1 MSQHW
6 HNLTKGALRIEKVS
20 ISVPGKF
27 KKCLLHKNTVVLVEP
42 FEDQKEQP
50 VDIQVIPSGVLTSTQ
65 YGPCGTRG
73 KSIQLPLSN
82 LNETDDE
89 DSSTNLLLRTWINS
103 NYGVFLESLH
113 PDIWHSN
120 ESTVSQNLQKNMP
133 QGRLQKIKFL
143 IIFLNRYILS

>member
-27 KKCLLHKNTVVLVEP
+27 KKCLVRKNSVHFEEGEP
-42 FEDQKEQP
+42 A
-50 VDIQVIPSGVLTSTQ
+50 DIQVIPSGVLTSTQ

-73 KSIQLPLSN
+73 KTIQLPLSN
-82 LNETDDE
+82 LSKNETDDDE

-113 PDIWHSN
+113 PDDVWHSN
-120 ESTVSQNLQKNMP
+120 ESTTVSSQNFQKM
-133 QGRLQKIKFL
+133 L
-143 IIFLNRYILS
+143 Y

>member
-27 KKCLLHKNTVVLVEP
+27 KKCLLHKNTVEP
-42 FEDQKEQP
+42 FEDHQKEQP

-82 LNETDDE
+82 LNETDDDE

-120 ESTVSQNLQKNMP
+120 ESTVSQNLQKKNAS
-133 QGRLQKIKFL
+133 GKAAK
-143 IIFLNRYILS
+143 N

>member
-27 KKCLLHKNTVVLVEP
+27 KKCLLHKNIVEP
-42 FEDQKEQP
+42 FEDHQKEQP

-82 LNETDDE
+82 LNETDDDE

-120 ESTVSQNLQKNMP
+120 ESTVSQNLQKKCLRK
-133 QGRLQKIKFL
+133 GCKKIKFL
-143 IIFLNRYILS
+143 KKKI